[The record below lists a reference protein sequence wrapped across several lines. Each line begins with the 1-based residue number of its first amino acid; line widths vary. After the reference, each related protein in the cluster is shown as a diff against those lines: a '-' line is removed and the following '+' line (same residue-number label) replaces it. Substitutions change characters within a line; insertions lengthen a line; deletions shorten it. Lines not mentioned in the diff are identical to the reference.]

1 MHPPRTW
8 TVRLV
13 GLNFYSKLKPEIA
26 VVLAL
31 HWCFIKI
38 VLNVFNLGCYT
49 KVVELYLR
57 NNFGNVSLVCCCV
70 KVGEKV
76 G

>member
-13 GLNFYSKLKPEIA
+13 GLNFYSKLKHEIE

-31 HWCFIKI
+31 LWCFIKI
-38 VLNVFNLGCYT
+38 VLNVFNLG
-49 KVVELYLR
+49 VLYQNSR
-57 NNFGNVSLVCCCV
+57 AIS
-70 KVGEKV
+70 KE
-76 G
+76 